1 MIRLALIFCL
11 LALLAGCAQ
20 RQMTAAARI
29 TLDQQACNAGLPE
42 LRARPIAR
50 TIEGKSP
57 VKKLSQFAFEDIAK
71 CLRTTGEPIPVALF
85 ELDGKVP
92 SELHMTLNIKQSGAF
107 AAAIDL
113 LDSEYKFIRTVP
125 FSRFVKRGA
134 SYTLTEFIN
143 ASDANA
149 RYIVLRPDTQAFG
162 TNDASIVG
170 SRNQTPFLLVAGAA
184 AYYGTFVTGSE
195 KLASRWLSETGIFSV
210 WIDDYALEATKK

>member
-1 MIRLALIFCL
+1 MIRSALILSL
-11 LALLAGCAQ
+11 LALFSGCAQ
-20 RQMTAAARI
+20 RQLTAAARI
-29 TLDQQACNAGLPE
+29 SLDQQACNTE
-42 LRARPIAR
+42 LSELGARPVAR
-50 TIEGKSP
+50 TVEGKSP
-57 VKKLSQFAFEDIAK
+57 AKNLSQFAFEDIAK
-71 CLRTTGEPIPVALF
+71 CLKTKGEPIPVALF

-92 SELHMTLNIKQSGAF
+92 SELHMTLNIRQSGAF

-149 RYIVLRPDTQAFG
+149 RFIVLRPDVQAFG
-162 TNDASIVG
+162 TNDASVVG
-170 SRNQTPFLLVAGAA
+170 SRNETPFLLVAGAA
-184 AYYGTFVTGSE
+184 AYYGSFVTGSE
-195 KLASRWLSETGIFSV
+195 KLASRWLSETGVFSV

>member
-1 MIRLALIFCL
+1 MIRPVLILSL
-11 LALLAGCAQ
+11 LTLFSGCAQ
-20 RQMTAAARI
+20 QQLTAAARI
-29 TLDQQACNAGLPE
+29 TLDQQACSAE
-42 LRARPIAR
+42 LSELGARPVTR

-57 VKKLSQFAFEDIAK
+57 AKKLSQFAFEDIAK
-71 CLRTTGEPIPVALF
+71 CLKTKGEPIPVALF

-92 SELHMTLNIKQSGAF
+92 SELHMTLDIRQSGAF
-107 AAAIDL
+107 AAALDL
-113 LDSEYKFIRTVP
+113 LDGEYKFIRTVP

-162 TNDASIVG
+162 TNDASVVG
-170 SRNQTPFLLVAGAA
+170 SRNETPFLLVAGAA
-184 AYYGTFVTGSE
+184 AYYGSFVTGSE
-195 KLASRWLSETGIFSV
+195 KLASRWLSETGVFSV

>member
-1 MIRLALIFCL
+1 MIRLALIFSL
-11 LALLAGCAQ
+11 FAMLTGCAQ
-20 RQMTAAARI
+20 RQLTAAARI
-29 TLDQQACNAGLPE
+29 SLEQQTCSAE
-42 LRARPIAR
+42 LAELGARPVAR
-50 TIEGKSP
+50 TIEGKAP
-57 VKKLSQFAFEDIAK
+57 IKKLSQFAFEEIAK
-71 CLRTTGEPIPVALF
+71 CLKTKGEPIPVAVF

-92 SELHMTLNIKQSGAF
+92 SELHMTLNIRQSGAF

-113 LDSEYKFIRTVP
+113 LDRDYKFIRTVP

-149 RYIVLRPDTQAFG
+149 RYVILRPDTQAFS
-162 TNDASIVG
+162 TNDASVVG
-170 SRNQTPFLLVAGAA
+170 SRNETPFLLVAGAA

-210 WIDDYALEATKK
+210 WIDDYALESTKK